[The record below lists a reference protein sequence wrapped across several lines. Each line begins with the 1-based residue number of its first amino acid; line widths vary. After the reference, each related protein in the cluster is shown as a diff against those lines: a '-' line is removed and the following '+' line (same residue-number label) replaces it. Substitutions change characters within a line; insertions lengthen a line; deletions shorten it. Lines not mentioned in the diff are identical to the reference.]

1 MNFTETI
8 GVIGSIASIISI
20 IGAIFSWQ
28 KANQAKQYSEIYYTT
43 DTKEK
48 LQTVFIRLESIQEVS
63 YKLNSSDKRGLNESN
78 EIKEYEAIRQKL
90 NNLINITPSK
100 YSVILTRLNS
110 IKDNIDSL
118 IQKST
123 IMDTQDLISFKTS
136 INLCIGDVKSELEN
150 LRKDLVD
157 LQNK

>member
-20 IGAIFSWQ
+20 IGAIFSWK
-28 KANQAKQYSEIYYTT
+28 KANKAKQYSEIYYTT

-48 LQTVFIRLESIQEVS
+48 LQTVFIRLESIQEAS
-63 YKLNSSDKRGLNESN
+63 YKLNSSDKRGLNKDN

-100 YSVILTRLNS
+100 YSVILTRLNN
-110 IKDNIDSL
+110 IKDNIDSP

-123 IMDTQDLISFKTS
+123 IMDTQDIISLKTS